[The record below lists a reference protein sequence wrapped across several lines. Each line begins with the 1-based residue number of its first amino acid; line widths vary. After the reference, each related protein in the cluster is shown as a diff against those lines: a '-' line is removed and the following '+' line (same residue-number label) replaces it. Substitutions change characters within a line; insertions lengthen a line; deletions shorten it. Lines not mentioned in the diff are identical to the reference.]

1 MCSLRPGW
9 DSNRSTRQTKA
20 RDTAALAD
28 QDINLKRTP
37 MEKRMTREEKLN
49 KDREENLQAALKRAR
64 AERRAAKRAAA
75 KPTEQP
81 HQ

>member
-1 MCSLRPGW
+1 
-9 DSNRSTRQTKA
+9 
-20 RDTAALAD
+20 
-28 QDINLKRTP
+28 